1 MNTRLISALTGAAIL
16 TASSVLAQTSDRMAV
31 TDLKPLLKLA
41 IEHGSVSGVIVG
53 ASGSY
58 VRDRFGTF
66 APLEIDVRALHAL
79 PQVGCSRLEVAT
91 RQRDVLEGGNRSDK
105 ALTYQVSYCID
116 GRFPD
121 AK

>member
-1 MNTRLISALTGAAIL
+1 MNTRLISALTCAAIL
-16 TASSVLAQTSDRMAV
+16 TPGAVAAQASGRMPV

-41 IEHGSVSGVIVG
+41 IERGSASGVIVG
-53 ASGSY
+53 ASASY
-58 VRDRFGTF
+58 VRDRFGTG
-66 APLEIDVRALHAL
+66 APLEVDVRALHAL

-91 RQRDVLEGGNRSDK
+91 TQRDVMEGGKPSDK